1 MIGEEE
7 DSHLGDFIQDDNVP
21 VPAEAAAQTLL
32 KEQLDEVLDTLTERE
47 QKVLRLRFGM
57 NDGRARTLE
66 EVGKEFDVTR
76 ERIRQIEAKALR
88 KLRHPSRS
96 RKLRDYLDK
105 LSGKQCNREKRIQM
119 ELSKRLRAVADLVT
133 AGYQVADI
141 GTDHAYIPIFL
152 TETGKTDYAVA
163 MDVNKGPLRKAQ
175 ENICAYKM
183 EEQIETRLSD
193 GFSALKVQEVQSA
206 VIAGMGGNLVI
217 RILEEGHDV
226 VSCLKEC
233 ILQPQSEPDKV
244 RAFLLQEGFFFI
256 EEDMVEED
264 GKYYPMM
271 KVRPPKKSGK
281 KDGIKSEMWND
292 VQLQY
297 GKLLLE
303 KRHPVLKRYLE
314 REIRIRTDILKS
326 IEKKDSQKIQVRKRQ
341 LEEELNIAEK
351 GMEYYAL

>member
-1 MIGEEE
+1 
-7 DSHLGDFIQDDNVP
+7 
-21 VPAEAAAQTLL
+21 
-32 KEQLDEVLDTLTERE
+32 
-47 QKVLRLRFGM
+47 
-57 NDGRARTLE
+57 
-66 EVGKEFDVTR
+66 
-76 ERIRQIEAKALR
+76 
-88 KLRHPSRS
+88 
-96 RKLRDYLDK
+96 
-105 LSGKQCNREKRIQM
+105 M

-292 VQLQY
+292 VQ
-297 GKLLLE
+297 
-303 KRHPVLKRYLE
+303 RHPVLKRYLE

>member
-1 MIGEEE
+1 
-7 DSHLGDFIQDDNVP
+7 
-21 VPAEAAAQTLL
+21 
-32 KEQLDEVLDTLTERE
+32 
-47 QKVLRLRFGM
+47 
-57 NDGRARTLE
+57 
-66 EVGKEFDVTR
+66 
-76 ERIRQIEAKALR
+76 
-88 KLRHPSRS
+88 
-96 RKLRDYLDK
+96 
-105 LSGKQCNREKRIQM
+105 M

-152 TETGKTDYAVA
+152 AETGKTDYAVA

-264 GKYYPMM
+264 GKYYPMFRCVPCADNSAWDNM
-271 KVRPPKKSGK
+271 DETTVTVC
-281 KDGIKSEMWND
+281 D
-292 VQLQY
+292 LY
-297 GKLLLE
+297 G
-303 KRHPVLKRYLE
+303 PVLIKNGNPVLRKFLV
-314 REIRIRTDILKS
+314 REHHKLAAIMQQLRTQDMSDSIMDRIEQINEMMAYNEAAYSTMGAIRNAGI
-326 IEKKDSQKIQVRKRQ
+326 
-341 LEEELNIAEK
+341 
-351 GMEYYAL
+351 

>member
-1 MIGEEE
+1 
-7 DSHLGDFIQDDNVP
+7 
-21 VPAEAAAQTLL
+21 
-32 KEQLDEVLDTLTERE
+32 
-47 QKVLRLRFGM
+47 
-57 NDGRARTLE
+57 
-66 EVGKEFDVTR
+66 
-76 ERIRQIEAKALR
+76 
-88 KLRHPSRS
+88 
-96 RKLRDYLDK
+96 
-105 LSGKQCNREKRIQM
+105 M

-163 MDVNKGPLRKAQ
+163 
-175 ENICAYKM
+175 
-183 EEQIETRLSD
+183 
-193 GFSALKVQEVQSA
+193 
-206 VIAGMGGNLVI
+206 
-217 RILEEGHDV
+217 
-226 VSCLKEC
+226 
-233 ILQPQSEPDKV
+233 

>member
-1 MIGEEE
+1 
-7 DSHLGDFIQDDNVP
+7 
-21 VPAEAAAQTLL
+21 
-32 KEQLDEVLDTLTERE
+32 
-47 QKVLRLRFGM
+47 
-57 NDGRARTLE
+57 
-66 EVGKEFDVTR
+66 
-76 ERIRQIEAKALR
+76 
-88 KLRHPSRS
+88 
-96 RKLRDYLDK
+96 
-105 LSGKQCNREKRIQM
+105 M

-175 ENICAYKM
+175 ENIYAYKM
-183 EEQIETRLSD
+183 EKQIETRLSN

-217 RILEEGHDV
+217 RILVEGHDV

-233 ILQPQSEPDKV
+233 ILQPQSELDKV

-271 KVRPPKKSGK
+271 KVRPPETKKESE
-281 KDGIKSEMWND
+281 IMPEMWND

-326 IEKKDSQKIQVRKRQ
+326 IEKKDSQKIQVRRRQ

>member
-1 MIGEEE
+1 
-7 DSHLGDFIQDDNVP
+7 
-21 VPAEAAAQTLL
+21 
-32 KEQLDEVLDTLTERE
+32 
-47 QKVLRLRFGM
+47 
-57 NDGRARTLE
+57 
-66 EVGKEFDVTR
+66 
-76 ERIRQIEAKALR
+76 
-88 KLRHPSRS
+88 
-96 RKLRDYLDK
+96 
-105 LSGKQCNREKRIQM
+105 M

-163 MDVNKGPLRKAQ
+163 
-175 ENICAYKM
+175 M

>member
-1 MIGEEE
+1 MG
-7 DSHLGDFIQDDNVP
+7 
-21 VPAEAAAQTLL
+21 
-32 KEQLDEVLDTLTERE
+32 
-47 QKVLRLRFGM
+47 
-57 NDGRARTLE
+57 
-66 EVGKEFDVTR
+66 
-76 ERIRQIEAKALR
+76 
-88 KLRHPSRS
+88 
-96 RKLRDYLDK
+96 
-105 LSGKQCNREKRIQM
+105 
-119 ELSKRLRAVADLVT
+119 LSKRLRAVADLVT

-175 ENICAYKM
+175 ENIYAYKM
-183 EEQIETRLSD
+183 EKQIETRLSN

-217 RILEEGHDV
+217 RILVEGHDV

-233 ILQPQSEPDKV
+233 ILQRQSELDKV

-271 KVRPPKKSGK
+271 KVRPPETKKESE
-281 KDGIKSEMWND
+281 IMPEMWND

-326 IEKKDSQKIQVRKRQ
+326 IEKKDSQKIQVRRRQ

>member
-1 MIGEEE
+1 
-7 DSHLGDFIQDDNVP
+7 
-21 VPAEAAAQTLL
+21 
-32 KEQLDEVLDTLTERE
+32 
-47 QKVLRLRFGM
+47 
-57 NDGRARTLE
+57 
-66 EVGKEFDVTR
+66 
-76 ERIRQIEAKALR
+76 
-88 KLRHPSRS
+88 
-96 RKLRDYLDK
+96 
-105 LSGKQCNREKRIQM
+105 M

-152 TETGKTDYAVA
+152 AETGKTDHAVA

-175 ENICAYKM
+175 ENIRAYGM
-183 EEQIETRLSD
+183 EEQIETRLSN
-193 GFSALKVQEVQSA
+193 GFSALKSKEVQSA
-206 VIAGMGGNLVI
+206 VIAGMGGNLVV
-217 RILEEGHDV
+217 RILQEGHDV

-233 ILQPQSEPDKV
+233 ILQPQSELDKV

-271 KVRPPKKSGK
+271 KVRPPEKEKESG
-281 KDGIKSEMWND
+281 IMPEMWND

-314 REIRIRTDILKS
+314 REIRIREDILKS
-326 IEKKDSQKIQVRKRQ
+326 IRERESEQIQMRRRQ
-341 LEEELNIAEK
+341 LEEELKIAEK

>member
-1 MIGEEE
+1 
-7 DSHLGDFIQDDNVP
+7 
-21 VPAEAAAQTLL
+21 
-32 KEQLDEVLDTLTERE
+32 
-47 QKVLRLRFGM
+47 
-57 NDGRARTLE
+57 
-66 EVGKEFDVTR
+66 
-76 ERIRQIEAKALR
+76 
-88 KLRHPSRS
+88 
-96 RKLRDYLDK
+96 
-105 LSGKQCNREKRIQM
+105 M

-281 KDGIKSEMWND
+281 KDG
-292 VQLQY
+292 QLQY